1 MKLKRLHISNI
12 ASIQE
17 AEINFD
23 APPLSEERLFLI
35 TGDTGTGKSTII
47 DCLCLALYGT
57 TPRMKAARRADYEAG
72 RENQG
77 VEESLFT
84 NDPRQL
90 LRRGCGSADVSLT
103 FDDKEG
109 IPYIATWH
117 VHRARN
123 RATGALQDVVRSLS
137 TEDGITPSV
146 YLTKKT
152 EIDAF
157 ITRLI
162 GLDVNQFFR
171 TVVLAQGKFAEFLNA
186 DDNEKSLLLEK
197 MMGIEIYSQVGKKI
211 YEITG
216 EKKTACDL
224 LKESLKDITLL
235 KPEEIATIEGER
247 AQFKQEQNEVR
258 QRHDNA
264 KAMHDACQQIAA
276 LETQKPALQTHYGN
290 LCAALNAT
298 MALLE
303 EKKQKLQSL
312 DEEIAGEAPNS
323 AMYAAIG
330 QIKSLMNKRH
340 NALKNISSSTQ
351 AWQQE
356 KSKLPAA
363 EEAVSQRLKACQAQ
377 EERVKTFQERYNG
390 LNIDKVNAR
399 KDALNETKATL
410 NAVKTQIDTINRQET
425 AIGDMKNELEGLQQT
440 LARESATLEAKKA
453 IAARAHEELERHKD
467 WNALLTQA
475 HKSLHQ
481 GDTCPVCG
489 HVIDTLLTPKSQSV
503 LDELQTR
510 YQEADQDWKGTQTR
524 ITAAEKLISHLQGQI
539 KKAVDEQDA
548 RRKVLATHRDKT
560 GLELNTT
567 AQVDALI
574 ADIDSEMVKLN
585 AIITEAQTLA
595 TTLQQEHKQLTN
607 AETAHHNAVIA
618 LNTVNNNIERQ
629 ATAIANF
636 QQQHDEVTAELG
648 QLLTIDGWQQ
658 LSIEQAVDTVENI
671 EKKAQHYQQI
681 TKAAQELEQNI
692 ALTKASIPVM
702 EEAKRNIGEGL
713 TCEMEPEGSAEIPDD
728 LVSQWNTLENNFLQW
743 QTALRREQQRV
754 QEAQHKLGDL
764 ITLQPDITTEQ
775 LSEII
780 TQAAQ
785 RDEVLNE
792 EISTRTTRLN
802 TDEQNRKLA
811 GQKREL
817 LTEAEAVYN
826 QWSQLNEMLGNADGA
841 KFRKIALSYILEE
854 LLASANEYLHRF
866 NDRYELEAQP
876 GSLTILV
883 RDLLQGD
890 KTAVTT
896 LSGGESF
903 MVSLALA
910 LALARMTGRV
920 FTVDTIFIDEGFG
933 TLSANYLADV
943 METLNHLYD
952 LGGRRVGIISHVEAL
967 KERIATQIHVHRD
980 PRNNTLSHIT
990 VTG

>member
-17 AEINFD
+17 AEIDFD
-23 APPLSEERLFLI
+23 ASPLCEERLFLI

-57 TPRMKAARRADYEAG
+57 TPRMKAARRADYEG
-72 RENQG
+72 QG
-77 VEESLFT
+77 ADESLYT

-103 FDDKEG
+103 FDDNQG
-109 IPYIATWH
+109 TPYIATWH

-123 RATGALQDVVRSLS
+123 RANGALQDVARTLS
-137 TEDGITPSV
+137 TEDGVTPAV
-146 YLTKKT
+146 YLSKKT

-157 ITRLI
+157 ITQLI
-162 GLDVNQFFR
+162 GLDVSQFFR

-211 YEITG
+211 YEITS
-216 EKKTACDL
+216 EKKQACDL

-235 KPEEIATIEGER
+235 TPDEIAAIEGER
-247 AQFKQEQNEVR
+247 TQFKQEQNAVR

-264 KAMHDACQQIAA
+264 KAMHDARRQITA
-276 LETQKPALQTHYGN
+276 LETQKPALQAEYGR
-290 LCAALNAT
+290 LCAALRAT
-298 MALLE
+298 ITLLE
-303 EKKQKLQSL
+303 EKKQKLVNL
-312 DEEIAGEAPNS
+312 NEEIAQEAPNS

-330 QIKSLMNKRH
+330 QIKSLMGKRH
-340 NALKNISSSTQ
+340 NALKNITSSTQ
-351 AWQQE
+351 AWEQE
-356 KSKLPAA
+356 KNNLPAA
-363 EEAVSQRLKACQAQ
+363 QETVSQRQQACQAQ
-377 EERVKTFQERYNG
+377 DERVKTLQERYNG
-390 LNIDKVNAR
+390 LHVDKVNTR
-399 KDALNETKATL
+399 KDALSEAKARL
-410 NAVKTQIDTINRQET
+410 NAVKGQIETIASQET
-425 AIGDMKNELEGLQQT
+425 AIGEMKGELDVQQQT

-453 IAARAHEELERHKD
+453 IATRAQEELERHKD

-503 LDELQTR
+503 LDELQAR
-510 YQEADQDWKGTQTR
+510 YREADQDWKATQTR
-524 ITAAEKLISHLQGQI
+524 ISAAEKLIKHLQGQI
-539 KKAVDEQDA
+539 KKAVDEQET
-548 RRKVLATHRDKT
+548 RRNALAAQRDKA
-560 GLELNTT
+560 GHELNTT

-574 ADIDSEMVKLN
+574 ADIDSEVEKLN
-585 AIITEAQTLA
+585 ATLAEAQALTK
-595 TTLQQEHKQLTN
+595 TLQQEHKLLTN
-607 AETAHHNAVIA
+607 AETAHHKAVIA
-618 LNTVNNNIERQ
+618 LNTVKNNIERQ
-629 ATAIANF
+629 ATAIANYR
-636 QQQHDEVTAELG
+636 QQHDEVTAELD
-648 QLLTIDGWQQ
+648 QLLTLDGWQQ
-658 LSIEQAVDTVENI
+658 LNVEQAMDAVNAI
-671 EKKAQHYQQI
+671 EKKAQHYQQM
-681 TKAAQELEQNI
+681 TTAAGQLGQDI
-692 ALTKASIPVM
+692 ALTENSIPVM
-702 EEAKRNIGEGL
+702 EEAKRNIGEAL
-713 TCEMEPEGSAEIPDD
+713 SSVAEPEGNAAIPDD
-728 LVSQWNTLENNFLQW
+728 LVSQWNTLENRYLQW
-743 QTALRREQQRV
+743 HTALSREQQAA
-754 QEAQHKLGDL
+754 QEAQRQLAEL
-764 ITLQPDITTEQ
+764 MTLQPDITTEQ
-775 LSEII
+775 LADII
-780 TQAAQ
+780 AQAAQ
-785 RDEVLNE
+785 RDELLNE
-792 EISTRTTRLN
+792 EISLRTARLN
-802 TDEQNRKLA
+802 TDEQNRQLA
-811 GQKREL
+811 GQKQEL
-817 LTEAEAVYN
+817 LAAAQTVYN

-854 LLASANEYLHRF
+854 LLGIANQYLNRF

-876 GSLTILV
+876 GSLTIVV

-910 LALARMTGRV
+910 LALARMTGKV

-967 KERIATQIHVHRD
+967 KERIPTQIHVYRD
-980 PRNNTLSHIT
+980 PRNNTLSHIQ
-990 VTG
+990 VTS

>member
-1 MKLKRLHISNI
+1 MRLKRLHISNI

-23 APPLSEERLFLI
+23 ASPLSEERLFLI

-57 TPRMKAARRADYEAG
+57 TPRMKAARRTDYEAG
-72 RENQG
+72 REDQG
-77 VEESLFT
+77 AEESLFT

-90 LRRGCGSADVSLT
+90 LRRGCGSADVTLT

-109 IPYIATWH
+109 TPYVATWH

-123 RATGALQDVVRSLS
+123 RATGTLQDVVRTLS
-137 TEDGITPSV
+137 TEDGVTPNV
-146 YLTKKT
+146 FLTKKT

-224 LKESLKDITLL
+224 LKESLKDIVLL
-235 KPEEIATIEGER
+235 KPEEITEIEGDR
-247 AQFKQEQNEVR
+247 TQFKQEQNVVR

-276 LETQKPALQTHYGN
+276 LETQKPALQAHYGR

-298 MALLE
+298 IALLE
-303 EKKQKLQSL
+303 EKKQNLESL
-312 DEEIAGEAPNS
+312 NEEIAGEAPNS

-340 NALKNISSSTQ
+340 NALKSISTSTQ

-356 KSKLPAA
+356 KSKLPAV
-363 EEAVSQRLKACQAQ
+363 EETVSQRLKACQTQ
-377 EERVKTFQERYNG
+377 KERVKAFQDHYNG

-410 NAVKTQIDTINRQET
+410 TAVKAQIDTINRQET
-425 AIGDMKNELEGLQQT
+425 AIGDMKGELEGQQQT

-453 IAARAHEELERHKD
+453 IAIRAHEELERHKD

-489 HVIDTLLTPKSQSV
+489 HVIDMLLTPKSQSV
-503 LDELQTR
+503 LDELQTL
-510 YQEADQDWKGTQTR
+510 YQEADQDWKATQTR
-524 ITAAEKLISHLQGQI
+524 IAAAEKLISHLQGQI
-539 KKAVDEQDA
+539 KKAIDEQDA
-548 RRKVLATHRDKT
+548 RRNALATHRDKT
-560 GLELNTT
+560 GHELNTI

-574 ADIDSEMVKLN
+574 ADIDSEMGKLN
-585 AIITEAQTLA
+585 AIITEAQNLA
-595 TTLQQEHKQLTN
+595 TTLQQEHKKLTN
-607 AETAHHNAVIA
+607 AETAHHNSVID
-618 LNTVNNNIERQ
+618 LNTLKNNIERQ

-636 QQQHDEVTAELG
+636 KQQHDEVTAELG

-658 LSIEQAVDTVENI
+658 LSIEQAVDTVDNI
-671 EKKAQHYQQI
+671 EKKAQHYQQM

-692 ALTKASIPVM
+692 ALTKTSIPLM

-713 TCEMEPEGSAEIPDD
+713 TCEMEPEDSTDIPDD

-754 QEAQHKLGDL
+754 QEAQHKLSDL
-764 ITLQPDITTEQ
+764 MMIQPDITTEQ
-775 LSEII
+775 LAEII

-785 RDEVLNE
+785 RDEILNE
-792 EISTRTTRLN
+792 EISTRTARLN

-811 GQKREL
+811 GQKQEL
-817 LTEAEAVYN
+817 LASAQTVYD

-854 LLASANEYLHRF
+854 LLTIANEYLHRF
-866 NDRYELEAQP
+866 NDRYELESQP

-910 LALARMTGRV
+910 LALARMTGKV

-933 TLSANYLADV
+933 TLSANYLAGV

-967 KERIATQIHVHRD
+967 KERIATQIHVYRD
-980 PRNNTLSHIT
+980 PRNNTLSHIE